1 MLQASDLAYHWAPL
15 LRKVKKKK
23 ITSSLFFQQ
32 LLIFNHRLPQH
43 KKQTMQFKVMSN
55 EPQQKVNFCLE
66 LQGNPNMVVAKGKV
80 KIWGGAK

>member
-1 MLQASDLAYHWAPL
+1 
-15 LRKVKKKK
+15 
-23 ITSSLFFQQ
+23 
-32 LLIFNHRLPQH
+32 
-43 KKQTMQFKVMSN
+43 MQFKVMSN